1 MWWQR
6 EFMDEKQGS
15 KKLGPSKGIV
25 VYFTAY
31 IFYRE
36 EGPPASIGKQLLDTD
51 NKINLF
57 LQLPCFLSCHSSSL
71 IPILIILLFMMLPP

>member
-25 VYFTAY
+25 VYFTVY
-31 IFYRE
+31 IFYRAE
-36 EGPPASIGKQLLDTD
+36 APPPNYRETTFRHTQ
-51 NKINLF
+51 
-57 LQLPCFLSCHSSSL
+57 
-71 IPILIILLFMMLPP
+71 

>member
-1 MWWQR
+1 
-6 EFMDEKQGS
+6 MDEKQGS

-25 VYFTAY
+25 VYFTVY
-31 IFYRE
+31 IFYRAE
-36 EGPPASIGKQLLDTD
+36 APPQIIGKQLLDTH

-57 LQLPCFLSCHSSSL
+57 LQLPCLSCHPSSL